1 MSAAV
6 CAATIGILTANRS
19 LIMSSNPNNPVT
31 WRSHLSLILLALVY
45 IFSYIDRQA
54 IAIVIEPIKHE
65 FGVSDTVMGLLTGLA
80 FGLLYAGL
88 GVPIGKLAD
97 RSSRRNIIA
106 VCCTL
111 WSFATMGC
119 GLAHQFWLLML
130 ARMGVAVGEA
140 GGMAPSISLVSDL
153 YPKERRSLVISFFM
167 MGPNIGVLVGLALGG
182 WIAQTYGWRTMFI
195 WFGAPGIVLGLLVL
209 LLVRE
214 PRREA
219 VSPAAAVT
227 ADAGDKP
234 RLRSLLATPA
244 FRNLALACGI
254 CGLTGYSYGIWI
266 PTFLVRT
273 HNMSLAHAGLIF
285 GVASGVSAVCG
296 AMFSGSLCDRLVQR
310 DTRWQLR
317 MPMLGVLF
325 SIPMALALL
334 LWPPGGHWMLGSIS
348 IPFPIVFAVLFSF
361 FASWW
366 PALSYTATSHMVK
379 ANERSMA
386 AATLNLFIT
395 LFGVGLGPL
404 ATGFV
409 SDLLTPMYGPQA
421 LRYSLVIM
429 MSLSILSVILYGL
442 ALKPYK
448 ARLAVIDQAA
458 VRTA

>member
-1 MSAAV
+1 MS
-6 CAATIGILTANRS
+6 TTSN
-19 LIMSSNPNNPVT
+19 SSVS
-31 WRSHLSLILLALVY
+31 WRSHLSLVILALVY

-54 IAIVIEPIKHE
+54 IAIVIEPIKLE

-80 FGLLYAGL
+80 FGLFYAGL
-88 GVPIGKLAD
+88 GIPIGKMAD
-97 RSSRRNIIA
+97 RGNRRNIIA
-106 VCCTL
+106 ICCTL

-119 GLAHQFWLLML
+119 GMAGQFGLLLL

-153 YPKERRSLVISFFM
+153 YPKERRSLVISIFM
-167 MGPNIGVLVGLALGG
+167 MGPNLGVLIGLALGG
-182 WIAQTYGWRTMFI
+182 WVAQTYGWRTMFI
-195 WFGAPGIVLGLLVL
+195 WFGAPGILLGLLVF

-214 PRREA
+214 PRRELPA
-219 VSPAAAVT
+219 VPDITAAAVDE
-227 ADAGDKP
+227 AQKP
-234 RLRSLLATPA
+234 RLLNLLATPA

-273 HNMSLAHAGLIF
+273 HHMSLAHAGIIF

-296 AMFSGSLCDRLVQR
+296 AMFSGVLCDRLVQR

-317 MPMLGVLF
+317 LPMLGVLI
-325 SIPMALALL
+325 SIPTALALL
-334 LWPPGGHWMLGSIS
+334 MWPAGGHWTLGSIN
-348 IPFPIVFAVLFSF
+348 IPYPMAFAVLFSF

-409 SDLLTPMYGPQA
+409 SDLLTPLYGAEA
-421 LRYSLVIM
+421 LRHSLMIM
-429 MSLSILSVILYGL
+429 MSLSAFAVILYAL
-442 ALKPYK
+442 ALKPYRT
-448 ARLAVIDQAA
+448 RLAAIDDVAKAA
-458 VRTA
+458 A